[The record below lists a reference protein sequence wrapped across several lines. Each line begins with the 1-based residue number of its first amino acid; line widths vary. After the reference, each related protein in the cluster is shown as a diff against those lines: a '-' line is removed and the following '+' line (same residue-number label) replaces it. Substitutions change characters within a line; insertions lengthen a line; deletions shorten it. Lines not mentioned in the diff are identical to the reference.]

1 MNVQPIVNSSLNVWN
16 VTYADDRSIPIIVD
30 DFPTSYTLLSENDFE
45 VSFNNYTDDY
55 LDGMDI
61 Y

>member
-1 MNVQPIVNSSLNVWN
+1 MNVWN